1 MVVNAQQLYNSP
13 TNSTEVQ
20 FLTFPINDSGA
31 FDSGAFDST
40 AFDSTAF
47 DSTDFDSGAFD
58 TTAFDSTAF
67 DSTDFDSTAFDSTA
81 FDSSMFDFGFLEVL
95 KFMEKEEGTTGMMVF
110 CICNVII
117 LFLLNME
124 ITKIYDNK

>member
-13 TNSTEVQ
+13 TNSTKIQ
-20 FLTFPINDSGA
+20 FLTFPIN
-31 FDSGAFDST
+31 
-40 AFDSTAF
+40 
-47 DSTDFDSGAFD
+47 DSGAFD

-67 DSTDFDSTAFDSTA
+67 DSTAFNSTDFDSTDFDSTAFDSTA
-81 FDSSMFDFGFLEVL
+81 FDSTAFVSSMFDFGFLEVL

-110 CICNVII
+110 CMVNVII

-124 ITKIYDNK
+124 ITKNYDNK